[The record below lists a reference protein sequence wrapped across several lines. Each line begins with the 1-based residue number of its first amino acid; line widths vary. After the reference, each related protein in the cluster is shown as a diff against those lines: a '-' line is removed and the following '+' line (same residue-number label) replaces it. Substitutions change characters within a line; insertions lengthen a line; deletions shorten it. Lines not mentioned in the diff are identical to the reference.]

1 VREPEQLRP
10 EEQQRLARLQ
20 AACPDAAIA
29 YPLIQ
34 QFIRMLRQPNA
45 EPLDAWLTTAAA
57 SGVPDLQTFA
67 KGLREEFAAL
77 EAALRL
83 PWSTGPVEGQ
93 ITRLKLIKRQAYG
106 RAGIDTLRRRVL
118 RAA

>member
-1 VREPEQLRP
+1 MRP
-10 EEQQRLARLQ
+10 AEQQRLARLQ
-20 AACPDAAIA
+20 TACPDAAVA

-34 QFIRMLRQPNA
+34 QFAQMLRQANA
-45 EPLDAWLTTAAA
+45 EPLDAWLA
-57 SGVPDLQTFA
+57 SAEASDVPDVRTFA
-67 KGLREEFAAL
+67 LGLREETAAL